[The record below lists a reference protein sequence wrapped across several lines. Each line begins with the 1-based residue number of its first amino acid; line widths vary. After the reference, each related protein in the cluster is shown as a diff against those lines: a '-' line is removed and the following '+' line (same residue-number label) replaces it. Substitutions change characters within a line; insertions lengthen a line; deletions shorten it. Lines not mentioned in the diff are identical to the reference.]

1 MSKTTYEDQTRTIA
15 TLAAVNTKLK
25 VTVKNLTDKI
35 VTLSEKLAAAAKSSS
50 QRGGAPPGFSS
61 EAGDTGSAANLD
73 GVFMPTKKSK
83 YGKEFFVSKQF
94 CPDNPKRKL
103 ELAEKALA
111 KAKEEASK

>member
-1 MSKTTYEDQTRTIA
+1 M
-15 TLAAVNTKLK
+15 TLSVSCR
-25 VTVKNLTDKI
+25 V
-35 VTLSEKLAAAAKSSS
+35 SEKLVAATKSSS
-50 QRGGAPPGFSS
+50 QRGGVPPGFSS

-83 YGKEFFVSKQF
+83 YGKEFFVSKQKCGHCGKLVVHLPKF